1 MSQVIVEVEELSP
14 VKKKLS
20 LEIPWNEVKNE
31 LDAVYRDIGKKA
43 KLKGFRPGKIP
54 RNVLE
59 TYYKGQAEEET
70 ATNIVNKYYWQTLEE
85 KGIVAV
91 SRPEINQEGLKENTA
106 FSFSASFETEPEFE
120 PKGYKGIELEKE
132 KIQVTDSDM
141 EKRLDEI
148 RQMFATMEEIKD
160 DRTTVKG
167 DFVVIDFAGS
177 LNGELSPELKAD
189 DYYLEIGS
197 QRFVPGFEEQLIG
210 MKNGEKKEIK
220 VVFPEDYHEKK
231 FAGKEIT
238 FDVTVKNI
246 KEKKLPEIDHNFIKN
261 FDKYNSIE
269 DLKTDVRKTL
279 EEKFQRLAETNLQN
293 SITEALIK
301 ENDFEVPPSLLE
313 RQIYYMMADTQ
324 KRMTSAG
331 MDEKNAMEL
340 SFKMHDKF
348 KDDALKIVK
357 SFLLLKKIAEKESF
371 IVEENDID
379 KYIQDLTV
387 QYGRDSE
394 SLKKMY
400 DSEEKKDGLKMELM
414 QKKVFDFIEQNAN
427 IKTVEKKGMDVEVKK

>member
-1 MSQVIVEVEELSP
+1 VSQVVAKMEELSS

-20 LEIPWNEVKNE
+20 LEIPWDEIKNE
-31 LDAVYRDIGKKA
+31 LDAVYREIGKKA

-59 TYYKGQAEEET
+59 TYYKEQAEGET
-70 ATNIVNKYYWQTLEE
+70 TTNIVNRYYWQTLEE

-91 SRPEINQEGLKENTA
+91 SRPEINQEGLIENTP

-148 RQMFATMEEIKD
+148 RQMFATMEEVKD
-160 DRTTVKG
+160 DRPIVNG

-177 LNGELSPELKAD
+177 LNGELFPELKAD

-197 QRFVPGFEEQLIG
+197 QRFVPGFEEKIIG
-210 MKNGEKKEIK
+210 MKNGETKSIN
-220 VVFPEDYHEKK
+220 VVFPEDYQEKK
-231 FAGKEIT
+231 FAAKEII
-238 FDVTVKNI
+238 FNVSVKNI
-246 KEKKLPEIDHNFIKN
+246 KEKKLPEIDENFIKN
-261 FDKYNSIE
+261 FDRYNSIE
-269 DLKTDVRKTL
+269 DLKIDVRKTL
-279 EEKFQRLAETNLQN
+279 EEKFQSLAETNLQN

-348 KDDALKIVK
+348 KDDAVKMVK
-357 SFLLLKKIAEKESF
+357 SFLLLKKIAEKESL
-371 IVEENDID
+371 IVEENDIE
-379 KYIQDLTV
+379 KYIQELAA
-387 QYGRDSE
+387 QYGRDYE
-394 SLKKMY
+394 SLRTMY
-400 DSEEKKDGLKMELM
+400 DNEERKDGLKMELM
-414 QKKVFDFIEQNAN
+414 QKKVFDFIELNAN
-427 IKTVEKKGMDVEVKK
+427 IKEVEKNGVDVEVK

>member
-1 MSQVIVEVEELSP
+1 MSQVVMKMEELSP

-20 LEIPWNEVKNE
+20 LEIPWSEVKNE
-31 LDAVYRDIGKKA
+31 LDAVYREVGKKA

-59 TYYKGQAEEET
+59 TYYKEQAEGET
-70 ATNIVNKYYWQTLEE
+70 ATNIVNKYYWQTLED

-132 KIQVTDSDM
+132 KIQVTDNDM

-160 DRTTVKG
+160 DRPTVNG

-177 LNGELSPELKAD
+177 LNGELSKELKAD

-210 MKNGEKKEIK
+210 MKNGETKSIN

-231 FAGKEIT
+231 FAGKEII
-238 FDVTVKNI
+238 FNVTVKNI
-246 KEKKLPEIDHNFIKN
+246 KEKKLPEIDENFIKN
-261 FDKYNSIE
+261 FDRYNSME

-340 SFKMHDKF
+340 SFKMHDK
-348 KDDALKIVK
+348 
-357 SFLLLKKIAEKESF
+357 LLLKKIAEKESF
-371 IVEENDID
+371 IVEENDIE
-379 KYIQDLTV
+379 KYIQELAV
-387 QYGRDSE
+387 QDGRDYE
-394 SLKKMY
+394 SLRKMY
-400 DSEEKKDGLKMELM
+400 DNEERKDNLKIELM

-427 IKTVEKKGMDVEVKK
+427 IKVVEKNGVDVEVK

>member
-1 MSQVIVEVEELSP
+1 MSQVAVKMEELSS

-20 LEIPWNEVKNE
+20 LEIPWDDIKNE
-31 LDAVYRDIGKKA
+31 LDAVYREIGKKA

-59 TYYKGQAEEET
+59 TYYKEQAEGET
-70 ATNIVNKYYWQTLEE
+70 ATNIVNRYYWQTLEE
-85 KGIVAV
+85 KGIIAI
-91 SRPEINQEGLKENTA
+91 SRPEINQEGLKENTP
-106 FSFSASFETEPEFE
+106 FSFSASFETEPEFD

-132 KIQVTDSDM
+132 KIHVTDRDM

-148 RQMFATMEEIKD
+148 RQMFATMDEVKD
-160 DRTTVKG
+160 DRPVVNG
-167 DFVVIDFAGS
+167 DYVVIDFAGS
-177 LNGELSPELKAD
+177 LNGELFPELKAE

-197 QRFVPGFEEQLIG
+197 QRFVPGFEEKIIG
-210 MKNGEKKEIK
+210 MKNGETKSIN

-231 FAGKEIT
+231 FAGKEII
-238 FDVTVKNI
+238 FNVMLKSI
-246 KEKKLPEIDHNFIKN
+246 KEKNLPEIDENFIKN
-261 FDKYNSIE
+261 FDRYNSIE

-279 EEKFQRLAETNLQN
+279 EEKFQSLAETNLQN
-293 SITEALIK
+293 NITEALIK

-348 KDDALKIVK
+348 KDDAVKMVK
-357 SFLLLKKIAEKESF
+357 SFLLLKKIAEKESL
-371 IVEENDID
+371 IVEEKDIE
-379 KYIQDLTV
+379 KYIQDLAV
-387 QYGRDSE
+387 QYGRDYE

-400 DSEEKKDGLKMELM
+400 DNEERQDNLKIELM
-414 QKKVFDFIEQNAN
+414 QKKVFDFIEVNAN
-427 IKTVEKKGMDVEVKK
+427 IKVVEKNGLDVEVK